1 MGFFDFF
8 RREKRAAEPEC
19 DDILLRAIITG
30 EPLSEETAMT
40 IPVFSACVDF
50 IACTIAGL
58 PVKLYRDCAVHQT
71 AEEITQDR
79 RIGLLNDDGGDL
91 LTAYETRRAQITDM
105 LLYGAGYMY
114 IDKYGAN
121 IRSLRYVRKQS
132 VSVTVN
138 ADPIFK
144 DADLSVNSR
153 HYYPWEFVTITRHTK
168 NGVTGVGL
176 LEQISKLLNTMYNE
190 LLYEGSV
197 ARTGGNK
204 KGFLQ
209 SEKKLS
215 EDAMTRLKAAWREL
229 YANNGDNMMVL
240 NDGVKYQQAAS
251 TSVEMQLNE
260 HKLTNAG
267 MIALVFG
274 LSPEV
279 VSGKASADEYM
290 SAVRSSMISVVESY
304 QAALNRSL
312 LTESE
317 KAQGLYFEL
326 DTNELLRGDMT
337 SRFSAYATALQ
348 NNIMSIDEVRYRE
361 NLPPLGF
368 NYMKLGLADVLFDP
382 KTGTLITPNTG
393 ITQNTAGKPLTGD
406 MHDGIIEPE
415 IRKKDNWV
423 KGSKGYFAGSI
434 SNGSGGQARMTR
446 KEYDRLCSEIVTN
459 HPFYKNGSI
468 RSHRYGDHFYIFSV
482 IEPGTY
488 RFTHKVSLNNKHA
501 ISRLERIIDDD

>member
-8 RREKRAAEPEC
+8 RREKRTAEPEC
-19 DDILLRAIITG
+19 DDILLRAIISG
-30 EPLSEETAMT
+30 EPLDESTAMSV
-40 IPVFSACVDF
+40 PVFSACVDF

-71 AEEITQDR
+71 AEEVTQDR
-79 RIGLLNDDGGDL
+79 RVGLLNDDGGDL

-114 IDKYGAN
+114 IDKYGAD
-121 IRSLRYVRKQS
+121 IRSLRYVKKQS

-144 DADLSVNSR
+144 DADLSVNGR
-153 HYYPWEFVTITRHTK
+153 HYFPWEFVTITRHTK

-190 LLYEGSV
+190 MVYEGSI

-209 SEKKLS
+209 SEKKLT
-215 EDAMTRLKAAWREL
+215 EEAMNRLKAAWRDL

-260 HKLTNAG
+260 HKLTNAD

-279 VSGKASADEYM
+279 VSGKSSTEEYM
-290 SAVRSSMISVVESY
+290 SAVRSSVISVVQGY

-337 SRFSAYATALQ
+337 SRFNAYATALQ
-348 NNIMSIDEVRYRE
+348 NNIMSIDEIRYRE
-361 NLPPLGF
+361 NLPPLNF
-368 NYMKLGLADVLFDP
+368 NYMKLGLADVLYDP

-393 ITQNTAGKPLTGD
+393 ITQNTAGKALTDSGENA
-406 MHDGIIEPE
+406 IVKPE
-415 IRKKDNWV
+415 IRN
-423 KGSKGYFAGSI
+423 
-434 SNGSGGQARMTR
+434 T
-446 KEYDRLCSEIVTN
+446 
-459 HPFYKNGSI
+459 
-468 RSHRYGDHFYIFSV
+468 
-482 IEPGTY
+482 
-488 RFTHKVSLNNKHA
+488 
-501 ISRLERIIDDD
+501 DDDE

>member
-1 MGFFDFF
+1 MGFFNFF
-8 RREKRAAEPEC
+8 RREKRAVEPEC
-19 DDILLRAIITG
+19 DDILLRAIISG
-30 EPLSEETAMT
+30 EPLDESTAMSV
-40 IPVFSACVDF
+40 PVFSACVDF

-79 RIGLLNDDGGDL
+79 RVGLLNDDGGDL

-114 IDKYGAN
+114 IDKYGAD
-121 IRSLRYVRKQS
+121 IRSLRYVKKQS

-144 DADLSVNSR
+144 DADLSVNGR
-153 HYYPWEFVTITRHTK
+153 HYFPWEFVTITRHTK

-190 LLYEGSV
+190 MVYEGSI

-209 SEKKLS
+209 SEKKLT
-215 EDAMTRLKAAWREL
+215 EEAMNRLKAAWRDL

-260 HKLTNAG
+260 HKLTNAD

-279 VSGKASADEYM
+279 VSGRSSTEEYM
-290 SAVRSSMISVVESY
+290 SAVRSSVISVVQGY

-337 SRFSAYATALQ
+337 SRFNAYATALQ
-348 NNIMSIDEVRYRE
+348 NNIMSIDEIRYRE
-361 NLPPLGF
+361 NLPPLNF
-368 NYMKLGLADVLFDP
+368 NYMKLGLADVLYDP

-393 ITQNTAGKPLTGD
+393 ITQNTAGKALTDSGENA
-406 MHDGIIEPE
+406 IIEPE
-415 IRKKDNWV
+415 IRKKNNWV
-423 KGSKGYFAGSI
+423 KGKGGRFAGSVPMGVHM
-434 SNGSGGQARMTR
+434 SKGEYR
-446 KEYDRLCSEIVTN
+446 KIVSEINTN
-459 HPFYKNGSI
+459 YGKYQGKKVCYHHSIWKDKYFTYEFGNNGF
-468 RSHRYGDHFYIFSV
+468 DNYIFTDKRK
-482 IEPGTY
+482 G
-488 RFTHKVSLNNKHA
+488 
-501 ISRLERIIDDD
+501 

>member
-91 LTAYETRRAQITDM
+91 LTAYETRRAQIMDM

-114 IDKYGAN
+114 IDKYGTN

-144 DADLSVNSR
+144 DADLSVNGR

-176 LEQISKLLNTMYNE
+176 LKQISKLLNTMYNE

-337 SRFSAYATALQ
+337 SRFNAYATALQ

-393 ITQNTAGKPLTGD
+393 LTQNTAGKPLTGD
-406 MHDGIIEPE
+406 THDGIIEPE
-415 IRKKDNWV
+415 IRKKDNWI
-423 KGSKGYFAGSI
+423 KGKGGRFAGSVPRGVHMSKGEYRKI
-434 SNGSGGQARMTR
+434 VSEINTNYGKYQG
-446 KEYDRLCSEIVTN
+446 KEYCIHHSLWKDK
-459 HPFYKNGSI
+459 FYCYKFVN
-468 RSHRYGDHFYIFSV
+468 YGFDNYK
-482 IEPGTY
+482 
-488 RFTHKVSLNNKHA
+488 FTKKRRN
-501 ISRLERIIDDD
+501 